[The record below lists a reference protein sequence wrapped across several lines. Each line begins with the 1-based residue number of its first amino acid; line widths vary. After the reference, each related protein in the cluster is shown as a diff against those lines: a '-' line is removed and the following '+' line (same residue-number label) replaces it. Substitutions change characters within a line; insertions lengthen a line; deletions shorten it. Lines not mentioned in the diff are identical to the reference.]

1 MNPIDI
7 EIQDIINLKETQL
20 EVLQGR
26 KIVLMMMESLTPNEE
41 AKINLMKEYYINLFK
56 FLDKKIE
63 FFNYYKN
70 NEFPKNFI
78 DTMNEALNDW
88 LLSGWAYIGMKEHT
102 QQAKDAKDEFEFYKR
117 VISFCGVIQ
126 DKKKPVRRGG
136 KKHRNRK

>member
-126 DKKKPVRRGG
+126 DKKKPTRRGG
-136 KKHRNRK
+136 KKHRKN

>member
-20 EVLQGR
+20 EVLQRR

-41 AKINLMKEYYINLFK
+41 AKINLMKEYYKNLFK

-126 DKKKPVRRGG
+126 DKKKPTRRGG
-136 KKHRNRK
+136 KKHRKN